1 MHVQNIGGKNMNWR
15 RKSFIL
21 FIFLLSLLLA
31 ACGGNGNDTENNENN
46 NTANNEEKVIIY
58 GSGGGP
64 SALDPASVNDGE
76 TAKVTE
82 QVTGGLV
89 GLDESVG
96 LQPRLAHDCDISED
110 GLPYTFYL
118 EEGVRSH

>member
-1 MHVQNIGGKNMNWR
+1 MDWR

-31 ACGGNGNDTENNENN
+31 ACGGNGNDTENNEKN
-46 NTANNEEKVIIY
+46 NTANNEEKIIIY

-76 TAKVTE
+76 TAKITE
-82 QVTGGLV
+82 QDTEGLV
-89 GLDESVG
+89 GLDESFKVE
-96 LQPRLAHDCDISED
+96 LRLAHDWDISED
-110 GLPYTFYL
+110 GLTYTFSL
-118 EEGVRSH
+118 EKSEE